1 MHHGSV
7 TRSQVVLLV
16 GYLGRL
22 AIALAITAVVGRLGS
37 DSFAFFTLV
46 GTVFYM
52 VHLLFDLGTGSV
64 VVREITR
71 YPDRERS
78 LLEGMMGWRRLSG
91 CVAAAGIF
99 VWALSVEDQGR
110 RIVLLCA
117 AAVLTV
123 MAPGALSP
131 AFLVRQVQGGPE
143 AGRFVSQALVLVGSI
158 AFRILGVAGPF
169 FGLLIVLRE
178 LLNVVWVRLLAS
190 PLLRYKPRPGIR
202 GKGLGTF
209 LAMAWIPAAAAVF
222 QSVYFHIDVFLV
234 LALRGEEELAAY
246 AAAFRPVNPLLVLP
260 GLFMFPLLPV
270 LTAAARGERALYSNH
285 VHNAASLLL
294 GVGALGGTAGAL
306 LARDLL
312 QVLYGGRYLDGV
324 QDAAPALRWLSLA
337 FALVCGTSALHTALL
352 ADGRERILLR
362 LALLGVG
369 INVAGNL
376 LLVPAYGFTAA
387 AFTTALTVFVV
398 GAGCGVALL
407 RRVEARG
414 LALSKLA
421 VLLPAGGMALVLSL
435 LNGPPELRITLGVA
449 LGIVGML
456 ALFTSPGSR
465 SFRRALSEQSPE
477 VYSG

>member
-1 MHHGSV
+1 MHFGSV
-7 TRSQVVLLV
+7 TRSQVVLLG

-22 AIALAITAVVGRLGS
+22 VIALAVTAVVGRSGS
-37 DSFAFFTLV
+37 DAFAFFTLV
-46 GTVFYM
+46 GTMFYM

-71 YPDRERS
+71 HPERERP

-91 CVAAAGIF
+91 CVAAAVIF
-99 VWALSVEDQGR
+99 VWALSEEDQGR
-110 RIVLLCA
+110 RIVLFCA
-117 AAVLTV
+117 AAALTV

-131 AFLVRQVQGGPE
+131 AFLVRQVQGGLE
-143 AGRFVSQALVLVGSI
+143 AGRFAGQALVLVGSI

-169 FGLLIVLRE
+169 FGLLIVMRE
-178 LLNVVWVRLLAS
+178 LLVVVWVRLLAAS
-190 PLLRYKPRPGIR
+190 LLRHKLRPGIR

-209 LAMAWIPAAAAVF
+209 MAMAWIPAAAAVF
-222 QSVYFHIDVFLV
+222 QSVYFQIDVFFV
-234 LALRGEEELAAY
+234 LSLRGEEELASY
-246 AAAFRPVNPLLVLP
+246 AAAFRPVRSLLVLP

-270 LTAAARGERALYSNH
+270 LTAAARSERALYSNLIR
-285 VHNAASLLL
+285 NAAFLLL
-294 GVGALGGTAGAL
+294 GVGALAGTGGAL

-312 QVLYGGRYLDGV
+312 QALYGGRYLDGV
-324 QDAAPALRWLSLA
+324 HDAVPALRWLSLA
-337 FALVCGTSALHTALL
+337 FALVCGTSAFHTALL
-352 ADGRERILLR
+352 ADGRERLLLR

-414 LALSKLA
+414 LDLSKLA
-421 VLLPAGGMALVLSL
+421 VLLPAGGMALVLPL
-435 LNGPPELRITLGVA
+435 LSGPPALRITFGVA

-456 ALFTSPGSR
+456 ALFTSPASR
-465 SFRRALSEQSPE
+465 SFRRALAEQSPGL
-477 VYSG
+477 YSG